1 MRNGFKDFHPV
12 SNLIF
17 FLSVIVFGMLFRHPV
32 TITACFFCALLW
44 YIMLCG
50 RDAVKSFFTFIV
62 PMLVFVIII
71 GGLTAHYGETQ
82 LLTLPGG
89 KPLTLEAL
97 IYGFVLGVAAVSV
110 IMWFFCWNEV
120 ITADKFMHIFGKLL
134 PAAALVISMALRFVP
149 MYKNRLRAITEA
161 QKGIGMDFKSGSFTQ
176 RIKNGVKT
184 ISILITWSLENAVET
199 SDAMRARGYGLS
211 SRKNYGKYRFGKR
224 DSVFCISA
232 AVLDIIMA
240 VGYFQQALMCSYN
253 PSIVINPASDG
264 KSAVFIDALHLT
276 LNPVA
281 PLGAAAMA
289 AFILMCALPLLI
301 EIREALK
308 WNRLKL
314 KI

>member
-1 MRNGFKDFHPV
+1 MRNGFKDYHPA

-50 RDAVKSFFTFIV
+50 RNTVKPFFAFIV
-62 PMLVFVIII
+62 PTLIFVIAI

-82 LLTLPGG
+82 LLTLPDG

-97 IYGFVLGVAAVSV
+97 VYGFVLGVAAVSI

-120 ITADKFMHIFGKLL
+120 ITADKFMHIFGKIL
-134 PAAALVISMALRFVP
+134 PAAALVISMALRFLP
-149 MYKNRLRAITEA
+149 MYKNRLHTIAEA
-161 QKGIGMDFKSGSFTQ
+161 QRGIDMDFKSGKLTQ
-176 RIKNGVKT
+176 RIKNGVKI

-199 SDAMRARGYGLS
+199 SDSMRARGYGLS
-211 SRKNYGKYRFGKR
+211 GRKNYGKYRFKKR
-224 DSVFCISA
+224 DFVFCSA
-232 AVLDIIMA
+232 AALLDIVMA
-240 VGYFQQALMCSYN
+240 VGYFSGALMCSYN
-253 PSIVINPASDG
+253 PSIIINPASES
-264 KSAVFIDALHLT
+264 KSAFYSDTLHFT
-276 LNPVA
+276 LNPVS
-281 PLGAAAMA
+281 PLGAAAMS
-289 AFILMCALPLLI
+289 AFVLMCALPILI
-301 EIREALK
+301 KLQEDLK